1 MADSN
6 SSMFS
11 GKRAVPG
18 LVPPSVTDNGRLQ
31 TVHTP
36 APGSL
41 PESPAKGSNSSS
53 KEALKDQKEETKSP
67 INFWASETILFRN
80 PPAPPPFNRIL
91 SLSEVEEAERYRDP
105 LFWMKPDDDDY
116 VEVWPFLGTADD
128 ED

>member
-6 SSMFS
+6 SPLSS
-11 GKRAVPG
+11 GKRAVPD
-18 LVPPSVTDNGRLQ
+18 LVPPSVTNNGRLQ

-41 PESPAKGSNSSS
+41 QESPAKGSNSSS
-53 KEALKDQKEETKSP
+53 KEAVKDQKEETESP
-67 INFWASETILFRN
+67 INFWGYGSQLYRH
-80 PPAPPPFNRIL
+80 PPPVNPFPGV
-91 SLSEVEEAERYRDP
+91 SEHEWEWCYYDP
-105 LFWMKPDDDDY
+105 LEWMKPDDDDY